1 MHPRIKSPPGR
12 RSRATRARLLAENL
26 GDYAPSEVV
35 APRSDGAARTAKYQ
49 AALDGGH
56 DVLVLISEV
65 WGGFSPEA
73 IAGFVSS
80 MERVVTTALGS
91 WNSEAEVTLLPALKR
106 LAFEAVMNA
115 LGAYFIL
122 LLLSALFLDGG
133 IAFRVCLAATGI
145 HFTIALWIL
154 VRRINDMS
162 RGDYLVVSCGLMN
175 FPASPSF
182 RLMDAER
189 RED

>member
-1 MHPRIKSPPGR
+1 MAVRKQR
-12 RSRATRARLLAENL
+12 
-26 GDYAPSEVV
+26 
-35 APRSDGAARTAKYQ
+35 
-49 AALDGGH
+49 
-56 DVLVLISEV
+56 
-65 WGGFSPEA
+65 
-73 IAGFVSS
+73 
-80 MERVVTTALGS
+80 
-91 WNSEAEVTLLPALKR
+91 KR

-175 FPASPSF
+175 FSASPSF

-189 RED
+189 KED